1 MKPMGADIRNAAW
14 APPVS
19 GRESRII
26 SPTAILGYG
35 YPEASL
41 RAGLTRRPTF
51 IAVDGGSTDPGPYYL
66 GSGKSFTSRL
76 AVRRDLELLMLG
88 VSELAIP
95 LIIGS
100 AGGAGGDPH
109 VEWCYEIVASI
120 ARQHGL
126 RLKVAIIHAEQDPA
140 TLITELREGRIRPL
154 GPVPNLVERDILRS
168 SRIVGQMGIEPIQRA
183 LEQGADIVIAGRSCD
198 VSPFAAIPIM
208 QGFDPALAMHAAKI
222 LECGAYCAEP
232 AGASDCMFAT
242 IYDDS
247 FVLKPLNPERR
258 GTRTSAAAHS
268 LYEQAHPAHIVEPLG
283 LVDVSAASF
292 DELPDGGVRVS
303 GSRFYPAE
311 TYTIKLEGAASVGFR
326 AVSIGGIRDETAIKH
341 IDQTFS
347 VARELVAEAFGDPGA
362 RHDYKI
368 IFRVYGRN
376 GVMGEHEPSSAIP
389 HEVGVV
395 TEVIAEDPEIA
406 SEVCS
411 LVRSTVLH
419 ADYPDRLTVGGSLAL
434 PFSPH
439 DAPWG
444 EVFEFSAYHLWEVPD
459 PLTPFPIEERA
470 L

>member
-1 MKPMGADIRNAAW
+1 MRKSS
-14 APPVS
+14 PPRTQ
-19 GRESRII
+19 REARII

-41 RAGLTRRPTF
+41 LSGLARQPTF

-66 GSGKSFTSRL
+66 GSGTSFTSRV
-76 AVRRDLELLMLG
+76 AVRRDLELLMMG
-88 VSELAIP
+88 ASEQSIP

-109 VEWCYEIVASI
+109 VEWCYDIVASI

-126 RLKVAIIHAEQDPA
+126 RLKVALIHAEQNPA
-140 TLITELREGRIRPL
+140 QLVKALRRGDIRPL
-154 GPVPNLVERDILRS
+154 GSAPTLEEGDILRS
-168 SRIVGQMGIEPIQRA
+168 TRIVAQMGVEPIQRA
-183 LEQGADIVIAGRSCD
+183 LELGAQVVIAGRSCD
-198 VSPFAAIPIM
+198 VSPFAAIPM
-208 QGFDPALAMHAAKI
+208 MDGFDPGIAMHAAKI

-242 IYDDS
+242 IYEDS

-258 GTRTSAAAHS
+258 GTRASTAAHS
-268 LYEQAHPAHIVEPLG
+268 LYEQEHPAQFIEPAG

-292 DELPDGGVRVS
+292 EELSDGSVRVS
-303 GSRFYPAE
+303 GSRFVPASK
-311 TYTIKLEGAASVGFR
+311 YTIKLEGAASVGFR
-326 AVSIGGIRDETAIKH
+326 AVSIGGIRDETAIRH
-341 IDQTFS
+341 IDATLLA
-347 VARELVAEAFGDPGA
+347 ARELVGHAFGDPGD

-368 IFRVYGRN
+368 IFRLYGRD
-376 GVMGEHEPSSAIP
+376 GVMGIHEPSLNVP
-389 HEVGVV
+389 HEIGVL

-411 LVRSTVLH
+411 LARSTILH
-419 ADYPDRLTVGGSLAL
+419 FDYPDRLTVGGSLAL

-439 DAPWG
+439 DASWG

-459 PLTPFPIEERA
+459 PLTPFPIEERT